1 MTEGPTVDDDDAIL
15 KQLAGRIREER
26 EEPELPDGVAPFDDQ
41 AADAIAARILGGEA
55 RAPVPAS
62 AEPAPSPATSDEPH
76 GPASAPAPASAK
88 VLRPAFR
95 WALAPVAAAA
105 AVALW
110 VASQPGEGSL
120 PSYEVAVIGAK
131 ELRADPQ
138 SPSTGEISLD
148 PRGDFELLARP
159 AAPAPGVRAHAVLV
173 RDGAARPW
181 SAPIEISD
189 EGAVRVAGTTEA
201 LFPETR
207 GAYEVVL
214 VVATEAWL
222 PSREEAARI
231 ASGAGAPSSSAV
243 RAIRARVRFVD
254 RE

>member
-15 KQLAGRIREER
+15 KQLAARIREER
-26 EEPELPDGVAPFDDQ
+26 AEPELPDGVAPFDDQ

-55 RAPVPAS
+55 GAAR
-62 AEPAPSPATSDEPH
+62 AEPAPAPATSDEPS

-88 VLRPAFR
+88 VFRPAFR

-110 VASQPGEGSL
+110 VASQSGEGSL

-131 ELRADPQ
+131 QLRADPQ
-138 SPSTGEISLD
+138 SPSAGEISLD
-148 PRGDFELLARP
+148 PRGDFELVARP
-159 AAPAPGVRAHAVLV
+159 AAPAPGVHAHAVLV

-214 VVATEAWL
+214 VVANEAWL

-231 ASGAGAPSSSAV
+231 ARGADAPSSAV